1 MDRSPDCFGRS
12 EKLIEPVAPGSVY
25 GANGGVSMRRIL
37 ALAAIAIGLGLT
49 SLPAANAQD
58 LELHIGRDGP
68 NLRMRHDCDPR
79 REDCRGDRDRRG
91 WERRTCTPDRAL
103 DKADRLGL
111 RRARI
116 NDVGRRS
123 IKVSGRTR
131 GGDRLTIVFDRRDR
145 RCPVIDRY
153 IGF

>member
-1 MDRSPDCFGRS
+1 
-12 EKLIEPVAPGSVY
+12 
-25 GANGGVSMRRIL
+25 MRRIL
-37 ALAAIAIGLGLT
+37 AFAAIAIGLGLT

-58 LELHIGRDGP
+58 FELHIGRDGP
-68 NLRMRHDCDPR
+68 NLRLRDNCDPR

-91 WERRTCTPDRAL
+91 WERRECTPDRAL
-103 DKADRLGL
+103 DRADRMGL

-116 NDVGRRS
+116 SDVGRRS

-131 GGDRLTIVFDRRDR
+131 DGDRLTIVFDRLDR

-153 IGF
+153 AGF